1 MQHLN
6 YEELARLV
14 DEPPL
19 PHEAAHVRDCLVCR
33 RELDELRE
41 QTAALG
47 AMTLADPEPPAD
59 AWTRLEAALLAE
71 GLMKTAPA
79 GAAAPRGW
87 SAWTEGRPMLRIAAA
102 LALFL
107 VGGAT
112 GAALWSNR
120 PGASSQ
126 LAAGTEPVQGSPV
139 IVHPA
144 GGAPVLASGPRDG
157 FTAPEPG
164 FTAPVGVTPMPNG
177 AGARLASTADPRPRR
192 PEPPVSP
199 AVRQAQREL
208 VEAENAYLAAL
219 QRYAAI
225 ADPASGADPATRM
238 AALERMISTTRDA
251 LERTPGDPVINAYH
265 LAAVRE
271 RDRLSRQL
279 SAAGQDWF

>member
-79 GAAAPRGW
+79 APRGW

-107 VGGAT
+107 LGGAT

-120 PGASSQ
+120 PGASPE
-126 LAAGTEPVQGSPV
+126 LASGTETVQGPPV

-144 GGAPVLASGPRDG
+144 GGASVLASGPEVG
-157 FTAPEPG
+157 FTAPEAG
-164 FTAPVGVTPMPNG
+164 FTAPAGVTPMPNAVG
-177 AGARLASTADPRPRR
+177 AGARLASTADPGPRR
-192 PEPPVSP
+192 QEPVPA

-208 VEAENAYLAAL
+208 AEAENAYVAAL

-251 LERTPGDPVINAYH
+251 LERTPDDPVINAYH

-271 RDRLSRQL
+271 RDRLRSQL